1 MPITKN
7 DLIND
12 TAISCGAQR
21 ETARIVIE
29 QFFSVVKDSL
39 KKGNSLEI
47 RGFGTFSS
55 KNRNSRAGRNLQTG
69 ELIPLA
75 AYKNV
80 SFKYSSELK
89 AKIAGSVPKPKDIKE
104 AAPATAKEQAQAR
117 ELAETNSP

>member
-21 ETARIVIE
+21 ETARIVVE

-39 KKGNSLEI
+39 KEGHSLEI

-89 AKIAGSVPKPKDIKE
+89 AKIAGFSPKDIKE
-104 AAPATAKEQAQAR
+104 AVPATAKEQVQAR
-117 ELAETNSP
+117 ELAETNLP

>member
-1 MPITKN
+1 MPITKY

-21 ETARIVIE
+21 ETVKIVVE
-29 QFFSVVKDSL
+29 QFLSVVKDSL
-39 KKGNSLEI
+39 KESHSLEI

-55 KNRNSRAGRNLQTG
+55 KKCNPRAGRNLQTG

-80 SFKYSSELK
+80 SFKYSSKLR
-89 AKIAGSVPKPKDIKE
+89 AKIAGSSPKDIKE
-104 AAPATAKEQAQAR
+104 AAPATAKEQVQAR
-117 ELAETNSP
+117 EFAETNSL